1 MTDLGTS
8 LVVALDLISS
18 LDPDL
23 VEIVLL
29 SLRVSLVAVV
39 VASVIGLPLGAAIAI
54 GSFPGRTGVVVVLNA
69 MMGLPPVV
77 IGLAVYLVLSR
88 AGPLGAYGLLYTPT
102 AMTIAQ
108 AVLIT
113 PIIAALT
120 RQTIEDLYREYRE
133 QLQSLGVTPF
143 RAMFTLL
150 VDARYSSSQ
159 CRGGRGHHCW
169 R

>member
-1 MTDLGTS
+1 VTDLGTS

-39 VASVIGLPLGAAIAI
+39 IASVIGLPLGAAIAI
-54 GSFPGRTGVVVVLNA
+54 GSFPGRSGVVVVLNA

-88 AGPLGAYGLLYTPT
+88 AGP
-102 AMTIAQ
+102 
-108 AVLIT
+108 
-113 PIIAALT
+113 
-120 RQTIEDLYREYRE
+120 
-133 QLQSLGVTPF
+133 
-143 RAMFTLL
+143 
-150 VDARYSSSQ
+150 
-159 CRGGRGHHCW
+159 
-169 R
+169 

>member
-1 MTDLGTS
+1 MTDLATS
-8 LVVALDLISS
+8 LRVAFDLIIS

-39 VASVIGLPLGAAIAI
+39 IASVIGLPLGAAIAI
-54 GSFPGRTGVVVVLNA
+54 GRFPGRSGVVVVLNA

-77 IGLAVYLVLSR
+77 IGLVVYLMVSR

-133 QLQSLGVTPF
+133 QLQSLGVTPL
-143 RAMFTLL
+143 RAMVVVITR
-150 VDARYSSSQ
+150 VT
-159 CRGGRGHHCW
+159 
-169 R
+169 

>member
-1 MTDLGTS
+1 MTDLTTS
-8 LVVALDLISS
+8 LSVAFNLIIS

-23 VEIVLL
+23 VEIILL
-29 SLRVSLVAVV
+29 SLRVSLVAVII
-39 VASVIGLPLGAAIAI
+39 SSTIGLPLGAAIAI
-54 GSFPGRTGVVVVLNA
+54 GRFPGRSGVVVVLNA

-77 IGLAVYLVLSR
+77 IGLVVYLMLSR

-120 RQTIEDLYREYRE
+120 RQTIEDLY
-133 QLQSLGVTPF
+133 LSLI
-143 RAMFTLL
+143 
-150 VDARYSSSQ
+150 
-159 CRGGRGHHCW
+159 HI
-169 R
+169 

>member
-1 MTDLGTS
+1 MTEFGTS
-8 LVVALDLISS
+8 LFVALDLIIS

-23 VEIVLL
+23 VEIVVL
-29 SLRVSLVAVV
+29 SLRVSLVAVFI
-39 VASVIGLPLGAAIAI
+39 ASVIGLPLGAAIAI
-54 GSFPGRTGVVVVLNA
+54 GSFPGRSGVVVVLNA

-88 AGPLGAYGLLYTPT
+88 AGPLGEYGLLYTPT

-120 RQTIEDLYREYRE
+120 ARLSKIYIVNTASSY
-133 QLQSLGVTPF
+133 SLWESPHSARCPLCWSMRVT
-143 RAMFTLL
+143 
-150 VDARYSSSQ
+150 V
-159 CRGGRGHHCW
+159 C
-169 R
+169 